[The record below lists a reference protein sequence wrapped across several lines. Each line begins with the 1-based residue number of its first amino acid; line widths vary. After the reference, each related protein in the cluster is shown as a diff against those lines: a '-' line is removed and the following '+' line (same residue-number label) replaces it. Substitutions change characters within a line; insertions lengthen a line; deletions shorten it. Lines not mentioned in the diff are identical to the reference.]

1 MIDLNKRSVV
11 YGGVLLAVGLVLSV
25 VIHSIGGQQFGTIF
39 GPLNFVALTT
49 GIVAGPWV
57 GLTVGIVLP
66 LLSGILFGMPPL
78 MPPIAI
84 FMALQLGTYGI
95 LTGLFE
101 KRHMNVYLNLAIS
114 IVAGGVVYSLG
125 YYVIGYMVGIH
136 LQPLTAILLSFALG
150 FPGII
155 IQFLLIPAIRYSIKC
170 ARKS

>member
-1 MIDLNKRSVV
+1 LILKGRSVV
-11 YGGVLLAVGLVLSV
+11 YGGVFLAVGLVLSI

-39 GPLNFVALTT
+39 GPLNFVALAT
-49 GIVAGPWV
+49 GLVAGPWI
-57 GLTVGIVLP
+57 GLIVGIVLP
-66 LLSGILFGMPPL
+66 LLSSVLFGMPPL

-101 KRHMNVYLNLAIS
+101 RRHMNVYLNLAIS
-114 IVAGGVVYSLG
+114 IVSGGVVYAVG

-136 LQPLTAILLSFALG
+136 LQPLTAIFLSFALG
-150 FPGII
+150 LPGIV
-155 IQFLLIPAIRYSIKC
+155 IQFLLIPAIRYSIKR

>member
-1 MIDLNKRSVV
+1 MIDLKARSVV
-11 YGGVLLAVGLVLSV
+11 YGGVLLAVGLVLSL

-49 GIVAGPWV
+49 GVVAGPWV

-66 LLSGILFGMPPL
+66 LLSSVIFGMPPL
-78 MPPIAI
+78 MPPIAV

-101 KRHMNVYLNLAIS
+101 RRNLNIFLNLAIS
-114 IVAGGVVYSLG
+114 IIAGGVVYSLG

-150 FPGII
+150 LPGIV
-155 IQFLLIPAIRYSIKC
+155 IQFLLIPTIRYSIKR